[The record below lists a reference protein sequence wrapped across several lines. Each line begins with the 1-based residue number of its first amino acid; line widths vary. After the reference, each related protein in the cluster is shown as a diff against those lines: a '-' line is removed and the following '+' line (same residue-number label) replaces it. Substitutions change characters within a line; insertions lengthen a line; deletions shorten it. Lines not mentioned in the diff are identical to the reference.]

1 MKKNNLLKYAGYTI
15 IIFIWVNYLW
25 QAIANDFVAMTLG
38 LIIMPFVTIPLSL
51 IGGLFNSFWFGVLDI
66 LLFALGIYLVIK
78 YTD

>member
-15 IIFIWVNYLW
+15 IIFIWVK
-25 QAIANDFVAMTLG
+25 TLG

-51 IGGLFNSFWFGVLDI
+51 IGGLFNGFWFGILDI
-66 LLFALGIYLVIK
+66 LLFALGIYLAIK

>member
-1 MKKNNLLKYAGYTI
+1 MKKNNLLKYTGYTI
-15 IIFIWVNYLW
+15 IIFIWVK
-25 QAIANDFVAMTLG
+25 TLG

-51 IGGLFNSFWFGVLDI
+51 IGGLFNGFWFGVLDI

>member
-38 LIIMPFVTIPLSL
+38 LIILPFVTVPLSL
-51 IGGLFNSFWFGVLDI
+51 IGVFFNSFLFGVLDI

>member
-15 IIFIWVNYLW
+15 IILIWVK
-25 QAIANDFVAMTLG
+25 TLG

-51 IGGLFNSFWFGVLDI
+51 IGGLFNGFWFGILDI

>member
-15 IIFIWVNYLW
+15 IIFIWVK
-25 QAIANDFVAMTLG
+25 TLG
-38 LIIMPFVTIPLSL
+38 LIIMPFVTIPISL
-51 IGGLFNSFWFGVLDI
+51 IGGLFNGFWFGVLDI

>member
-15 IIFIWVNYLW
+15 IIFIWVK
-25 QAIANDFVAMTLG
+25 TLG

-51 IGGLFNSFWFGVLDI
+51 IGGLFNGFWFGILDI

>member
-15 IIFIWVNYLW
+15 IIFIWVK
-25 QAIANDFVAMTLG
+25 TLG
-38 LIIMPFVTIPLSL
+38 LIIVPFVTIPLTL
-51 IGGLFNSFWFGVLDI
+51 IGGLFNGFWFGVLDI

>member
-25 QAIANDFVAMTLG
+25 Q
-38 LIIMPFVTIPLSL
+38 LIIVPLITVPLSL

>member
-15 IIFIWVNYLW
+15 IIFIWVK
-25 QAIANDFVAMTLG
+25 TLG
-38 LIIMPFVTIPLSL
+38 LIIMPLITVPLSL

>member
-15 IIFIWVNYLW
+15 IIFIWVK
-25 QAIANDFVAMTLG
+25 ALG
-38 LIIMPFVTIPLSL
+38 LIIVPFVTIPLSL
-51 IGGLFNSFWFGVLDI
+51 IGGLFNGFWFGVLDI

>member
-15 IIFIWVNYLW
+15 IIFIWVK
-25 QAIANDFVAMTLG
+25 TLG

-51 IGGLFNSFWFGVLDI
+51 IGGLFNGFWFGVLDI
-66 LLFALGIYLVIK
+66 LLFALGIYLAIK

>member
-15 IIFIWVNYLW
+15 IIFIWVK
-25 QAIANDFVAMTLG
+25 TLG

-51 IGGLFNSFWFGVLDI
+51 IGGLFNGFWFGVLDI